1 MKDRI
6 TEIIK
11 KSSIALLIELT
22 MILMITTLLF
32 ILNITITKL
41 HLPIITIIAVIG
53 FLVFYRKDDK
63 KINLIAIL
71 VAFVIFAGITFGE
84 GKIYDS
90 TADGNTYHKLAV
102 GCLKNGWNPNYEDS
116 QDFTREK
123 GNIFDPSEENVNT
136 KWVDHYAKAT
146 EIFGAVIYA
155 FTNNIES
162 GKGYTLILMY
172 SAFGILF
179 SYLYHD
185 KKRNLFTSLIIPFLL
200 VFNAITVVQIFNYY
214 VDGALM
220 ISILLIIYSL
230 IVESENNSTDNKEN
244 LLILAINIIWCINI
258 KFTGIG
264 FAGIFCLVFYIYWLI
279 KAFKENSENGI
290 KILKKYTIFYIIV
303 VIISIAIVGYSS
315 YVRNTIDHGHPLY
328 PLKGEGHVDNMVLME
343 QPTSFKDKNHL
354 EIFLIS
360 IFSKGENVSPSY
372 SNQNIQPTLK
382 IPFTVSMDEIENY
395 CIPDIRVG
403 GYGPLFSIIFIA
415 SIIGT
420 IYIIV
425 KLIKQKRWNL
435 FVPYILI
442 ISTITGLILALDG
455 NYWAR
460 YIPYFYAIPM
470 MVLIDLLW
478 DKENKIKFLLGIIL
492 SIIMLINVNMVL
504 YTTVK
509 STKISNSYIK
519 NVLGNFIEY
528 YNENK
533 ENEISIKLNHM
544 GLQGVL
550 YNLNDLGID
559 KYELNQNIE
568 GKNDGYFFKYN

>member
-1 MKDRI
+1 MKDKI

-11 KSSIALLIELT
+11 KSSIALLIEVT
-22 MILMITTLLF
+22 TILVITTLLF
-32 ILNITITKL
+32 IFNVTITKL

-53 FLVFYRKDDK
+53 FIFFYRKDNK
-63 KINLIAIL
+63 KINFIAIL
-71 VAFVIFAGITFGE
+71 VAIAVFVGITYFE

-90 TADGNTYHKLAV
+90 TADGNTYHKLAI

-116 QDFTREK
+116 QDFTKDK
-123 GNIFDPSEENVNT
+123 GNVFDPSEENVNT

-162 GKGYTLILMY
+162 GKCYTIILMY
-172 SAFGILF
+172 SAFGIVF
-179 SYLYHD
+179 SYLYSN
-185 KKRNLFTSLIIPFLL
+185 KRRSLFASLVISILL
-200 VFNAITVVQIFNYY
+200 VFNAITVVQMFNYY

-230 IVESENNSTDNKEN
+230 IVESENNLTDDKEN
-244 LLILAINIIWCINI
+244 LLILAMNIIWCINI

-264 FAGIFCLVFYIYWLI
+264 FAAVFCFVFYVYWLI
-279 KAFKENSENGI
+279 KAFKENRENGI

-372 SNQNIQPTLK
+372 SDQNVQPTLK
-382 IPFTVSMDEIENY
+382 IPFSVSIEEIENY

-403 GYGPLFSIIFIA
+403 GFGPLFSIVFIA
-415 SIIGT
+415 SIVGT
-420 IYIIV
+420 LYISL
-425 KLIKQKRWNL
+425 KLFKQKKWNL
-435 FVPYILI
+435 FIPYVLI
-442 ISTITGLILALDG
+442 IAIITGLILALDG

-470 MVLIDLLW
+470 MVLVDLLW
-478 DKENKIKFLLGIIL
+478 NKENKIKFLLGIIL
-492 SIIMLINVNMVL
+492 SIIMLVNVSMVL
-504 YTTVK
+504 YTTIK
-509 STKISNSYIK
+509 STKTSNKYIK
-519 NVLGNFIEY
+519 NVLGIFTEY

-533 ENEISIKLNHM
+533 ENGISIKLDHM

-550 YNLNDLGID
+550 YNLDDSGID
-559 KYELNQNIE
+559 EYEVNQNME
-568 GKNDGYFFKYN
+568 GKNEGYFFKYN